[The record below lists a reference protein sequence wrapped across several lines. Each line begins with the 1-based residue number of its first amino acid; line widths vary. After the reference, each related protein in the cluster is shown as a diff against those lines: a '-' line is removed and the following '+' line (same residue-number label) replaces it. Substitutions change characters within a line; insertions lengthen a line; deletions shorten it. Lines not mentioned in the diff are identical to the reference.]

1 MGFLNIIIEKISFEN
16 KSYIYFLFLFN
27 LGIQILL
34 GTTLPLSLSADSY
47 HYLQIA
53 NAFDITNFISK
64 DSLGNRSIGYP
75 FFLYILG
82 SKTIIGTT
90 IIIFV
95 QSLMAILTPVLIF
108 IFLSNNP
115 WKNQL
120 NIAKIVAF
128 FLSIFPK
135 LFKAWGYSGCISIAF
150 FSSIVGGLV
159 LYFSLKNFSK
169 TSQ

>member
-90 IIIFV
+90 IIIFG

-115 WKNQL
+115 WKIN
-120 NIAKIVAF
+120 
-128 FLSIFPK
+128 
-135 LFKAWGYSGCISIAF
+135 
-150 FSSIVGGLV
+150 
-159 LYFSLKNFSK
+159 
-169 TSQ
+169 